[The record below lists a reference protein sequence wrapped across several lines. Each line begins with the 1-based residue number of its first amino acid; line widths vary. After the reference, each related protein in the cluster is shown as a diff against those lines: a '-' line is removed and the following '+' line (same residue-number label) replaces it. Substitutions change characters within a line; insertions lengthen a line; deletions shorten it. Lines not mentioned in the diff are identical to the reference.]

1 LSALRNLVAI
11 GSKARDRH
19 NEAVVSMFSAIQSFH
34 ERRRNDMSL
43 LSFKSALICQAQT
56 NLGLAKVCPKNKN
69 SRFRMSRIRV
79 PIQRCQRAVV
89 LAVAAALL
97 AAPAGLAQG
106 YLQTNLVSDLPGM
119 AAHTDSNLVN
129 PWGIAS
135 GPSSPFWVADNHSGV
150 SSLYD
155 SSGTPQSLVVTV
167 LPAPGGMAGSPTGIV
182 FSGSGDFEIFPP
194 GSPAR
199 FIFATE
205 DGTISGWAPSAG
217 TTAVIKVDNSASGTV
232 YKGLAIGNNGT
243 ANFLYAANFHGNAVD
258 VFDHNYAPATLAGNF
273 SDPTIPMG
281 YAPFNIQNVAGVLYV
296 TYALQDANR
305 HDDVPGPG
313 HGFINKFDLNGN
325 LLGRF
330 ASQGTLNSPWGM
342 ALAPAGFGEFG
353 GDLLVGNFG
362 DGRINAFDP
371 VTGAFLGQLKD
382 SSGNPITID
391 GLWGLRFGNGG
402 SGGDPNKLYFAAGI
416 PGTGHL
422 EDHGLFGSIS
432 VLPAERQLVNIST
445 RALVGTG
452 DNVAIGGFIIHTDPP
467 ALTGTKRVLLRGLG
481 PSLQVNGVP
490 VPGRL
495 ADPFLELHDI
505 NGTLIESNDNWMDSP
520 EKADIIA
527 SGLAPTDPLES
538 AILRTL
544 RADTNYTA
552 ILRGVN
558 NTTGIGL
565 VEVYDLEPTT
575 NTHLANI
582 SGRAFVSI
590 GDDVLI
596 GGVIVR
602 GDAAEQV
609 LLRAIGPSLTAR
621 GVTNALQ
628 DPTLDLYDV
637 QGNLIAH
644 NDNWMEEPDGTPNP
658 ARTAE
663 ITATGLAPTD
673 PRESAILETP
683 APGNYTAIV
692 RGKNNTTGVGL
703 AEAYRLGPPPPTS
716 SPPTSP

>member
-1 LSALRNLVAI
+1 
-11 GSKARDRH
+11 
-19 NEAVVSMFSAIQSFH
+19 
-34 ERRRNDMSL
+34 
-43 LSFKSALICQAQT
+43 
-56 NLGLAKVCPKNKN
+56 
-69 SRFRMSRIRV
+69 MSRTRMPAERGRPRTI
-79 PIQRCQRAVV
+79 A

-97 AAPAGLAQG
+97 AAPAGLAQV
-106 YLQTNLVSDLPGM
+106 YQQANLVSDLPGM

-135 GPSSPFWVADNHSGV
+135 SGSSFFWVADNHTGV
-150 SSLYD
+150 ATLYD

-167 LPAPGGMAGSPTGIV
+167 PPEPGGMEGSPDGIV
-182 FSGSGDFEIFPP
+182 FNGSTDFEVSP

-205 DGTISGWAPSAG
+205 DGTISGWASG
-217 TTAVIKVDNSASGTV
+217 TTAVIKVLDTSATGVV

-243 ANFLYAANFHGNAVD
+243 ANFLYGTDFHGNAVN
-258 VFDHNYAPATLAGNF
+258 VFNATYAPVTLAGSF

-281 YAPFNIQNVAGVLYV
+281 FAPFNVQNIGGVLYV
-296 TYALQDANR
+296 TYALQDADR

-313 HGFINKFDLNGN
+313 NGFINKFDLNGN

-330 ASQGTLNSPWGM
+330 ASHGTLNSPWGM
-342 ALAPAGFGEFG
+342 ALAPAGFGMFG

-371 VTGAFLGQLKD
+371 ATGAFLGQLTD
-382 SSGNPITID
+382 GSGNPITIQ

-402 SGGDPNKLYFAAGI
+402 SGGDPNTLYFAAGI
-416 PGTGHL
+416 PGPGGMV

-432 VLPAERQLVNIST
+432 VVPTERQLANIST
-445 RALVGTG
+445 RASIGTG
-452 DNVAIGGFIIHTDPP
+452 DNVAIAGFIIHSEPP
-467 ALTGTKRVLLRGLG
+467 PPTARVSPQDILPTKRVIVRGLG
-481 PSLQVNGVP
+481 PSLNVNGTP

-538 AILRTL
+538 AILMTL

-565 VEVYDLEPTT
+565 VEVYDLEPISD
-575 NTHLANI
+575 THLANI
-582 SGRAFVSI
+582 SGRAFVST

-602 GDAAEQV
+602 GDAPEQV
-609 LLRAIGPSLTAR
+609 LFRAMGPSLTTK
-621 GVTNALQ
+621 GVTDALQ

-658 ARTAE
+658 TRTAE

-703 AEAYRLGPPPPTS
+703 VEAYRLGPPPPTS
-716 SPPTSP
+716 SSPTSP

>member
-1 LSALRNLVAI
+1 MPAERGRPRTIALVA
-11 GSKARDRH
+11 
-19 NEAVVSMFSAIQSFH
+19 
-34 ERRRNDMSL
+34 
-43 LSFKSALICQAQT
+43 
-56 NLGLAKVCPKNKN
+56 
-69 SRFRMSRIRV
+69 
-79 PIQRCQRAVV
+79 
-89 LAVAAALL
+89 AAALL
-97 AAPAGLAQG
+97 AAPTGLAQV
-106 YLQTNLVSDLPGM
+106 YQQTNLVSDLPGM

-135 GPSSPFWVADNHSGV
+135 SANSPFWVADNHTGV
-150 SSLYD
+150 STLYD
-155 SSGTPQSLVVTV
+155 GNGTPQPTSQPLVVTV
-167 LPAPGGMAGSPTGIV
+167 PPAPGGTEGSPDGIV
-182 FSGSGDFEIFPP
+182 FNGSSDFEVTR
-194 GSPAR
+194 GSPAH

-205 DGTISGWAPSAG
+205 DGTISGWASGNA
-217 TTAVIKVDNSASGTV
+217 AVIKSDNSAAATV

-243 ANFLYAANFHGNAVD
+243 ANFLYATDFNGNAVK
-258 VFDHNYAPATLAGNF
+258 VFDATYGPTTLAGNF
-273 SDPTIPMG
+273 SDPSIPMG
-281 YAPFNIQNVAGVLYV
+281 FAPFNIQNISNAPPATGNVLYV
-296 TYALQDANR
+296 TYALQDAAR

-313 HGFINKFDLNGN
+313 NGFINKFDLNGN

-330 ASQGTLNSPWGM
+330 ASHGTLNSPWGM

-353 GDLLVGNFG
+353 GALLVGNFG

-371 VTGAFLGQLKD
+371 VTGALLGQLTD
-382 SSGNPITID
+382 GSGSPITIH

-402 SGGDPNKLYFAAGI
+402 SGGDPNTLYFAAGI
-416 PGTGHL
+416 PGPAGMV

-432 VLPAERQLVNIST
+432 VVPAERQLLNIST

-452 DNVAIGGFIIHTDPP
+452 DNVAIGGFIIHIDPP
-467 ALTGTKRVLLRGLG
+467 PPTSRVSPQDILPTKRVILRGLG
-481 PSLQVNGVP
+481 PSLNVNGTP
-490 VPGRL
+490 VAGRL

-544 RADTNYTA
+544 TADTNYTA

-582 SGRAFVSI
+582 SGRAFVST

-596 GGVIVR
+596 AGVIVR
-602 GDAAEQV
+602 GDAPEQV
-609 LLRAIGPSLTAR
+609 LFRAIGPSLTTKGIAD
-621 GVTNALQ
+621 ALQ

-637 QGNLIAH
+637 QGNLVAH

-658 ARTAE
+658 TRTAE